1 MPASE
6 EIFDKEVENVV
17 KKPKRKLTEKQLE
30 NLRIGRE
37 KMKLKRELQKKNK
50 ELIAAG
56 KQPLPVEPTKKE
68 LAKDKAANKE
78 HMKTKKEG
86 HKQKRKTLKQINA
99 EKEAAILE
107 KLAKKEEEESLKK
120 SARSETFSNLKV
132 KCLEKAK
139 SVKEYKEIQ
148 AALDGID
155 EDTLHN
161 DEKLMAYAK
170 NVMAP
175 YIKSKTKKNVKLEVV
190 EETDEGKE

>member
-1 MPASE
+1 MPVDE
-6 EIFDKEVENVV
+6 KIFDKEVENVV
-17 KKPKRKLTEKQLE
+17 KKPKRKLTEKQLD

-50 ELIAAG
+50 ELVANG
-56 KQPLPVEPTKKE
+56 KEPVKLELTKKE
-68 LAKDKAANKE
+68 LAKDKAASKE
-78 HMKTKKEG
+78 HMKEKKEG
-86 HKQKRKTLKQINA
+86 HKAKRKTLKQSNA
-99 EKEAAILE
+99 EKAQAILE
-107 KLAKKEEEESLKK
+107 KLAKKEEEETLKK

-161 DEKLMAYAK
+161 DDKLMSYAK

-175 YIKSKTKKNVKLEVV
+175 FLKKEKKNVKMEVI
-190 EETDEGKE
+190 EETDEEKE